1 MADIDNM
8 KLPHAMLPPLP
19 PTADWRLALAFG
31 VVMVLAGGIGAI
43 YGSVATIAS
52 VLAFGAMLITA
63 GLMHIV
69 RIFRRDD
76 ERRGAW
82 LEHLLMAA
90 MYLAMGVYIVLA
102 PQVATIGLTIAL
114 MAFFLA
120 IAFLRF
126 TMAWKRRG
134 QKAEAVSQAI
144 GGLSAL
150 ALTGVIILGW
160 PLSALWAIGVL
171 VSVEMLMN
179 GWMMIFAALRLKRR
193 MKDEE
198 RNDAQGATA

>member
-1 MADIDNM
+1 MKDI
-8 KLPHAMLPPLP
+8 KLPLAMPPLP
-19 PTADWRLALAFG
+19 PGADWRLALAFG
-31 VVMVLAGGIGAI
+31 IVMAISGGIGAI
-43 YGSVATIAS
+43 YGTVATIAS
-52 VLAFGAMLITA
+52 VLAFGTMLIAA

-126 TMAWKRRG
+126 TMAWKRRD
-134 QKAEAVSQAI
+134 QKPEAISQAI
-144 GGLSAL
+144 GGVSAL

-179 GWMMIFAALRLKRR
+179 GWMMIFAALRLRRR
-193 MKDEE
+193 MKD
-198 RNDAQGATA
+198 DAQEASS